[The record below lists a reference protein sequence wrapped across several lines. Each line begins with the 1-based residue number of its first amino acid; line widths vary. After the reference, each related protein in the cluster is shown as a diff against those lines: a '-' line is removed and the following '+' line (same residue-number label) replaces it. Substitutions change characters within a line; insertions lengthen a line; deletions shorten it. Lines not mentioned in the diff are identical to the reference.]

1 MKKIA
6 IIAAMGAAFVAAG
19 VQASTGTI
27 NFTGTVTSQ
36 TCVANVGGTAAPT
49 AATVTL
55 PAVQASALSTA
66 SATAGRTAFQIA
78 LTGCSTSTV
87 TGATTVKA
95 LFENGSTVDSAG
107 RLSNSATG
115 STAATNVALQLVDG
129 TTNGVIAAGNASQN
143 TGGYVTISAGAAN
156 LPYYVQYIAT
166 NGAATAGNVASSIT
180 YSLIYQ

>member
-36 TCVANVGGTAAPT
+36 TCAASVGGINAPT
-49 AATVTL
+49 AATVAL
-55 PAVQASALSTA
+55 PAVQASALSA
-66 SATAGRTAFQIA
+66 AAATAGRTAFQIA
-78 LTGCSTSTV
+78 LTGCSTTAGS
-87 TGATTVKA
+87 GANTVKA
-95 LFENGSTVDSAG
+95 FFESGSTVDSAG

-115 STAATNVALQLVDG
+115 ATAATNVALQLVDG

-143 TGGYVTISAGAAN
+143 TGGYVTISASAAS

-166 NGAATAGNVASSIT
+166 TGAASAGSVTSSVT